1 VFRLYCQQLG
11 KTTVQFT
18 NSRCVLTV
26 SLFNQSPV
34 KQHRVSL
41 FQFIITW
48 SWLAGVMVGG
58 DEEVAGST
66 LAVDL
71 LGKQFTAAI
80 MCLCTNQHYSVQTM
94 KWWCAAAGKITA
106 ILEESR
112 PNISLP
118 WLHHLWNDCL
128 EIALVI
134 EYGIVYLIARA
145 HSHYLSL
152 PLCLG

>member
-1 VFRLYCQQLG
+1 M
-11 KTTVQFT
+11 QFT

-94 KWWCAAAGKITA
+94 KW
-106 ILEESR
+106 
-112 PNISLP
+112 
-118 WLHHLWNDCL
+118 
-128 EIALVI
+128 
-134 EYGIVYLIARA
+134 
-145 HSHYLSL
+145 
-152 PLCLG
+152 